1 MKKKNDEEI
10 LFGYRF
16 EPQLKQLFDIKRD
29 VPITKTISLEFGR
42 DLEILINN
50 EKFIE
55 QMKKSFSEFKIEK
68 EDKSFNSR
76 TMHLNLRSDIEFKD
90 EKTEILNIAKE
101 IKKNLLLDEE
111 IGVTYFYDEIFKKE
125 GINIYGTNLKNKLY
139 FPIGELLL
147 KPEDNKEEE
156 IKKILEKVNIYD
168 ISYICYQKNV
178 DFYKK
183 YIEIK
188 KTEQYKERTMTL
200 RLGYVIEETDVLK
213 NEDVLN
219 ELKNKFYL
227 DLDTNKY
234 FIKCEKEKFYD
245 NVDEIFRAMKNK
257 CDFIINKRKNDN
269 NYIDLNVIDKD
280 KYKNIDE
287 ITQEINKIIS

>member
-1 MKKKNDEEI
+1 M
-10 LFGYRF
+10 
-16 EPQLKQLFDIKRD
+16 KQLFDIKRD
-29 VPITKTISLEFGR
+29 IPITKTISLEFGR

-50 EKFIE
+50 ERFIE
-55 QMKKSFSEFKIEK
+55 QIKKSFSEFKIEK

-76 TMHLNLRSDIEFKD
+76 TMHLNLRNEIDFKD

-111 IGVTYFYDEIFKKE
+111 IGVAYFYDEIFKKE

-156 IKKILEKVNIYD
+156 IQKILEKVNIYD

-200 RLGYVIEETDVLK
+200 RLGYVIEEMNVLK
-213 NEDVLN
+213 NEDILN
-219 ELKNKFYL
+219 EFKNKFYL
-227 DLDTNKY
+227 DLETNKY
-234 FIKCEKEKFYD
+234 CIKCEKEKFYD
-245 NVDEIFRAMKNK
+245 NVDEIFRVMKNK
-257 CDFIINKRKNDN
+257 CDFIINKTKNDS
-269 NYIDLNVIDKD
+269 NYLELNVIDKD
-280 KYKNIDE
+280 KFKNIDE
-287 ITQEINKIIS
+287 LTQEINKIIS